1 MSINF
6 QGSKRSEIAELE
18 FELNHNKLERRIEA
32 IKKVSDT
39 CEYFELT
46 NLNR

>member
-18 FELNHNKLERRIEA
+18 FELNHNKLERRVEA
-32 IKKVSDT
+32 IKKVLSIIPLKSL
-39 CEYFELT
+39 FII
-46 NLNR
+46 

>member
-32 IKKVSDT
+32 IKKVGIHSSIKQT
-39 CEYFELT
+39 FFRL
-46 NLNR
+46 